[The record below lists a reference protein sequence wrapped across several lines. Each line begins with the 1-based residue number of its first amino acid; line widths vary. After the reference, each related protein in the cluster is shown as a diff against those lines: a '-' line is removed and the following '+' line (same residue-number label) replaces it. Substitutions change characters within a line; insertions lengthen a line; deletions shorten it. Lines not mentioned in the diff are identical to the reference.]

1 MNSKSMLIYILLK
14 TSMNKCWNLFGRTNS
29 QQESDMLKSYLKRAQ
44 DDITNLLDEK
54 RTLLETVRSLQVW
67 FIIEF
72 QSYWCTS

>member
-1 MNSKSMLIYILLK
+1 
-14 TSMNKCWNLFGRTNS
+14 
-29 QQESDMLKSYLKRAQ
+29 MLKSYLKRAQ